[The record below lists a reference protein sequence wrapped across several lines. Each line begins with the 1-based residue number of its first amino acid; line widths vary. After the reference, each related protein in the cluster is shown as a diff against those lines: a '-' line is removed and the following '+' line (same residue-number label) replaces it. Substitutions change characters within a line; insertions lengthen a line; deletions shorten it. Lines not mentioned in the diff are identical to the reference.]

1 MAKISENLF
10 QDIEHSTQYHV
21 MLIEHLLKN
30 SDSQNTNENIYLLLN
45 PHTVGSRSL
54 EWLYTQSLIGVE
66 YVKNEFKQLTDRS
79 KSKVLQYKYAL
90 FLEKNQ
96 EIESAIDYMYF
107 SATDDFNLAYDWLIR
122 YAEKLNIE
130 AQFKITELLKIGKV
144 KDASNVFNYC
154 YNAIRYNN
162 DLRFLNFLQSQAI
175 NEKNEDAQYLLAI
188 CYTFGYGTIID
199 YEEAYKFYCNTNIG
213 NSIYN
218 KIVIDYFN
226 QGVNQKNAIQFAK
239 QNKTKQNINK
249 LRGILFFRI
258 FIDPIPLDYK
268 QKDMEFKLKYFNIII
283 GFIFIILTTYIFTVS
298 FSNQKVQYN
307 LGKYT
312 TFQEYWYEKSAYQG
326 NIDAMLALGKY
337 YELKADSLS
346 MDKAIYWYQKLV
358 DMDNS
363 EAMFA
368 LAKIYEA
375 KNDSNLL
382 EQAITLHIKLANQDN
397 KEAIK
402 SLISID
408 KKKNQYKNVIFWYQ
422 KLVRD
427 ERNNEIYE
435 NIKKY
440 NNDVDNKIVW
450 LIKAEE
456 KGDIFAQINLASYYE
471 IKGNEKKAFDLYK
484 KPVNEQYA
492 QYIIDIAKSY
502 YSLKDIKLT
511 KITNDAK
518 RFF

>member
-1 MAKISENLF
+1 
-10 QDIEHSTQYHV
+10 
-21 MLIEHLLKN
+21 
-30 SDSQNTNENIYLLLN
+30 
-45 PHTVGSRSL
+45 
-54 EWLYTQSLIGVE
+54 
-66 YVKNEFKQLTDRS
+66 
-79 KSKVLQYKYAL
+79 
-90 FLEKNQ
+90 
-96 EIESAIDYMYF
+96 
-107 SATDDFNLAYDWLIR
+107 
-122 YAEKLNIE
+122 
-130 AQFKITELLKIGKV
+130 
-144 KDASNVFNYC
+144 
-154 YNAIRYNN
+154 
-162 DLRFLNFLQSQAI
+162 
-175 NEKNEDAQYLLAI
+175 
-188 CYTFGYGTIID
+188 
-199 YEEAYKFYCNTNIG
+199 
-213 NSIYN
+213 
-218 KIVIDYFN
+218 
-226 QGVNQKNAIQFAK
+226 
-239 QNKTKQNINK
+239 
-249 LRGILFFRI
+249 
-258 FIDPIPLDYK
+258 
-268 QKDMEFKLKYFNIII
+268 MEFKLKYFNIII

-502 YSLKDIKLT
+502 YSLKDISNALLWYKKSAHLGNIESIDFLINFYLKNNSTKALYWIKQHPKNDNEDISYIKKLANFHEENKSYYEATLLYKKLFRLT
-511 KITNDAK
+511 KDYNYAINIGDMVYYDNRIDEAK
-518 RFF
+518 YWYKIALSHNIDLAEEKLFRIER